1 MRSVAHGI
9 VLIQESTNKRPDWR
23 QDINQV
29 CVFAEF
35 KNINFFLRVPAEF
48 ADPAVEHAYWLVR
61 ATRPQ
66 NTETGG
72 DTTNNDQT
80 GNSST
85 RARLLARMRG

>member
-1 MRSVAHGI
+1 MRSVEHGI
-9 VLIQESTNKRPDWR
+9 VLIQESR
-23 QDINQV
+23 
-29 CVFAEF
+29 VFAEF

-48 ADPAVEHAYWLVR
+48 ADPATEHAYWFVR

-72 DTTNNDQT
+72 DTTDNDQT
-80 GNSST
+80 GNSRA